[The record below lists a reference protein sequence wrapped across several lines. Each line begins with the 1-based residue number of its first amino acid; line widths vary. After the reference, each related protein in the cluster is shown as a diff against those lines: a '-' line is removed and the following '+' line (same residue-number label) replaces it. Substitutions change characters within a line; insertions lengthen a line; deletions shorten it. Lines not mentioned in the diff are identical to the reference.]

1 LGALDNADA
10 LLAQAQQRKITGT
23 GLYVALARSAIV
35 RGDGAGMARWEKLA
49 KASPEGELRMLDL
62 DASHAAA
69 LGKVQEMRELRGR
82 IVDQARRLK
91 MTDFAANQLLL
102 EAAAEAGLGY
112 PSRAIEGVDSALAI
126 SREPGLLLSAAD
138 VLAVAGQDKRAE
150 ALMTEGRR
158 ARPDDTLVQNVI
170 VPRIEAQLEIHR
182 GKPDAAIQ
190 MLAPAQAYE
199 DGTWFHT
206 HVRRGQAYLAS
217 GKAGDGVKEFRK
229 VLARQTLQQF
239 SFQWSL
245 AQLGLARAVA
255 AQHDA
260 TNARTA
266 YQDFFALW
274 KDADPD
280 IPILKEAK
288 AEYAKLQ

>member
-1 LGALDNADA
+1 M
-10 LLAQAQQRKITGT
+10 
-23 GLYVALARSAIV
+23 V
-35 RGDGAGMARWEKLA
+35 RGDGPGVARWEKLA

-62 DASHAAA
+62 EASHAAA
-69 LGKVQEMRELRGR
+69 LGKMQEMRELRGR
-82 IVDQARRLK
+82 IVDQAKRLN
-91 MTDFAANQLLL
+91 MRDFAANQLLL
-102 EAAAEAGLGY
+102 EAAVEAGLGY
-112 PSRAIEGVDSALAI
+112 PSRAIDGVDSALAI
-126 SREPGLLLSAAD
+126 SREPDLLLSAAD

-150 ALMTEGRR
+150 ALMIEGRR

-182 GKPDAAIQ
+182 GRPDAAIQ

-206 HVRRGQAYLAS
+206 HVRRGHAYLAS
-217 GKAGDGVKEFRK
+217 GKAGAGVQEFRK

-274 KDADPD
+274 KDGDPD